1 MHFLPK
7 IHPTSATSVTIV
19 TMPVLTPPVS
29 ASAWAFDSH
38 SGFQTRVL
46 ISFNIAASVEGN
58 QGGPVMVAGYYDH
71 NGYFSGWH
79 GRWSPMPFPQG
90 IFIAVLIG
98 NCGFLVLRRQLR
110 PRWTLFWRPQLVD
123 EAPPP
128 VQVVLVDEA
137 PPPVQILG
145 DFLVHSSVVT
155 HSLELDIQAE
165 R

>member
-1 MHFLPK
+1 
-7 IHPTSATSVTIV
+7 
-19 TMPVLTPPVS
+19 MPVLTPPVS
-29 ASAWAFDSH
+29 AAAWAFDSH

-90 IFIAVLIG
+90 RFIAVLIG
-98 NCGFLVLRRQLR
+98 NRGFLVRLRQLR

-137 PPPVQILG
+137 PPPVQVLLVDEAPPPVQIPG